1 MLEEFSCY
9 GHPLLQEAVV
19 LLGGTVGLC
28 DWRSLER
35 SHGNLHMMCEAVP
48 CSLIRWTPLA
58 ITPDTGIT
66 LWSLDHVTVWVS
78 VPSSHLFE
86 RWNRVALQQ
95 PQRLHSDTYSHSHFS
110 HPLSTNAS
118 QSCWSTERYGCCTA
132 VIDGTSLWSEFFW
145 NISESV
151 FFELFRVTLCAA
163 GLDSVFVQH
172 GLIVL
177 FVVLRVI
184 GWRRSVIQTMVITS
198 LRSHRR
204 QWIHALCIKIVCVFT
219 YRSGGSR
226 SNAV

>member
-1 MLEEFSCY
+1 MLEEFSCF

-35 SHGNLHMMCEAVP
+35 SHGNLHMMFEAVP

-132 VIDGTSLWSEFFW
+132 VIDGTSLWSEFSPDW
-145 NISESV
+145 SV
-151 FFELFRVTLCAA
+151 LSCPERVLSALFDHSATVTAIHSLK
-163 GLDSVFVQH
+163 QH
-172 GLIVL
+172 HCEI
-177 FVVLRVI
+177 
-184 GWRRSVIQTMVITS
+184 
-198 LRSHRR
+198 HR
-204 QWIHALCIKIVCVFT
+204 CDT
-219 YRSGGSR
+219 
-226 SNAV
+226 